1 MDLGGKKGG
10 EENDTSGNG
19 RKGDEASQGLSP
31 GNAWR
36 SLAQVITS
44 SLGSMLKI
52 VLEVIGI
59 LVVTNDRNPTQ
70 I

>member
-1 MDLGGKKGG
+1 MDLGGKKGR
-10 EENDTSGNG
+10 EENDTAGNG
-19 RKGDEASQGLSP
+19 RKGNKASQGLSP
-31 GNAWR
+31 GNAWM
-36 SLAQVITS
+36 SLAQVTS